1 MDIRELLQGKTDK
14 LEINED
20 FFFTKDWYQNT
31 DIIELKNV
39 HFTGNLKRYV
49 DDSFVLEGEYSG
61 DMILKDSISLE
72 DVTYHFSNQLEEEV
86 TEKVKNV
93 EIDDVMK
100 SREFAE
106 FGDITFTE
114 MTRAVIK
121 IQDGCDRFCSYCII
135 PYARGRVRS
144 RRPQNIISEISNISK
159 KGIKEVVITGI
170 HIA

>member
-39 HFTGNLKRYV
+39 HFTGNLKRYL
-49 DDSFVLEGEYSG
+49 DDSFFLEGEYSG

-86 TEKVKNV
+86 TEKVKNI
-93 EIDDVMK
+93 ENTL
-100 SREFAE
+100 
-106 FGDITFTE
+106 DILSVLWENIVLEVPIRFS
-114 MTRAVIK
+114 AVSDYSK
-121 IQDGCDRFCSYCII
+121 YQGN
-135 PYARGRVRS
+135 GWHLV
-144 RRPQNIISEISNISK
+144 SEEEYE
-159 KGIKEVVITGI
+159 KEEGNFPFRDLLEGKEKE
-170 HIA
+170 

>member
-39 HFTGNLKRYV
+39 HFTGNLKRYL
-49 DDSFVLEGEYSG
+49 DDSFFLEGEYSG

-86 TEKVKNV
+86 TEKVILLIFLV
-93 EIDDVMK
+93 
-100 SREFAE
+100 FY
-106 FGDITFTE
+106 G
-114 MTRAVIK
+114 K
-121 IQDGCDRFCSYCII
+121 I
-135 PYARGRVRS
+135 
-144 RRPQNIISEISNISK
+144 
-159 KGIKEVVITGI
+159 
-170 HIA
+170 